1 MLNIAI
7 KGVLVPCKNLKVLS
21 ENEILASANDAP
33 VKIYFRRVKPNIAI
47 LSVTTEKGYT
57 RDGIIISA
65 RMNLRGYERALIF
78 HFTYD
83 VSCREEP
90 CNYPILERADEL
102 AYCPWIYPV
111 HLSNLDALAENIK
124 ISKILLKSA
133 NLYTFILPISDN
145 ARGYITC
152 KGKSIHIVLNR
163 MRESVW
169 NNAHIV
175 AIGFG
180 NDPYILIEDILE
192 CVADLIGKKG
202 LLRKYKEFPIVFK
215 YLGWCT
221 WNAFWRNI
229 DEEKIL
235 KALKEFRKLNIPVK
249 FFLIDDG
256 WMSEEEG
263 MLLSFEA
270 SRDKFPQGL
279 KQLVNKL
286 KRGGVKYVGLWH
298 TLNGYWKGIHPDSE
312 LAKEFRENLIK
323 IKDKGLVPNPNKAL
337 RFFTEWYKF
346 LANCEFDFVK
356 VDNQSF
362 VARTY
367 ARVINV
373 EHASRKLHLA
383 IETAAYLNSLEVL
396 NCMGQ
401 QPETYFNWFT
411 SSVSRNCIDYTVP
424 HKKSRDKLHLYF
436 NSYNALWMS
445 TLVWPD
451 WDMFQSHD
459 PWGLQQAVS
468 RAISGGPVYIT
479 DEPEKVVP
487 EIVRKIALSD
497 GVLPRP
503 NVPALPTKDCLMN
516 DPYNEPIPLKLF
528 TKVTVTPLGDYGL
541 IATFNITKDD
551 IEVRGSI
558 SPSDAKLRE
567 RDYLVF
573 EYFSKEHHIVTL
585 NEMISFE
592 LKPMEVKLFILAPM
606 VEWFIPLGLHNVF
619 VMPATIDRVIL
630 SENEILVLL
639 KDVGEFVGF
648 TMDEVLV
655 NDAERFSEGIVIT
668 KCNKPI
674 VRVRLVK

>member
-1 MLNIAI
+1 
-7 KGVLVPCKNLKVLS
+7 
-21 ENEILASANDAP
+21 
-33 VKIYFRRVKPNIAI
+33 
-47 LSVTTEKGYT
+47 
-57 RDGIIISA
+57 
-65 RMNLRGYERALIF
+65 
-78 HFTYD
+78 
-83 VSCREEP
+83 
-90 CNYPILERADEL
+90 
-102 AYCPWIYPV
+102 
-111 HLSNLDALAENIK
+111 
-124 ISKILLKSA
+124 
-133 NLYTFILPISDN
+133 
-145 ARGYITC
+145 
-152 KGKSIHIVLNR
+152 
-163 MRESVW
+163 
-169 NNAHIV
+169 
-175 AIGFG
+175 
-180 NDPYILIEDILE
+180 
-192 CVADLIGKKG
+192 
-202 LLRKYKEFPIVFK
+202 
-215 YLGWCT
+215 
-221 WNAFWRNI
+221 
-229 DEEKIL
+229 
-235 KALKEFRKLNIPVK
+235 
-249 FFLIDDG
+249 
-256 WMSEEEG
+256 
-263 MLLSFEA
+263 
-270 SRDKFPQGL
+270 
-279 KQLVNKL
+279 
-286 KRGGVKYVGLWH
+286 
-298 TLNGYWKGIHPDSE
+298 
-312 LAKEFRENLIK
+312 
-323 IKDKGLVPNPNKAL
+323 
-337 RFFTEWYKF
+337 
-346 LANCEFDFVK
+346 
-356 VDNQSF
+356 
-362 VARTY
+362 
-367 ARVINV
+367 
-373 EHASRKLHLA
+373 
-383 IETAAYLNSLEVL
+383 
-396 NCMGQ
+396 
-401 QPETYFNWFT
+401 
-411 SSVSRNCIDYTVP
+411 
-424 HKKSRDKLHLYF
+424 
-436 NSYNALWMS
+436 MS

-479 DEPEKVVP
+479 DDPEKVVP